1 LKVKYPM
8 SQIRSHLHEIQGTTT
23 LGYDKIRVLLFVAD
37 CYEEMF
43 AKQDQTPNLRDIA
56 FK

>member
-1 LKVKYPM
+1 M